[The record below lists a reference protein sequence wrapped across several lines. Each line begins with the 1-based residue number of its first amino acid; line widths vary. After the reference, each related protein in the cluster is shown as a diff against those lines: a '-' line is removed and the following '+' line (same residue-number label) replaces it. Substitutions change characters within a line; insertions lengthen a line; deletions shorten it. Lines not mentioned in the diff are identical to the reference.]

1 LTAKIK
7 NIFGLS
13 KKQKFCYS
21 AWWNVIFLSQGVEKC
36 GIYLVEGVEKC
47 EVYTLQGVEKCDFGK
62 YD

>member
-1 LTAKIK
+1 M
-7 NIFGLS
+7 S

-47 EVYTLQGVEKCDFGK
+47 NFVAY
-62 YD
+62 